1 MGQSKN
7 IAKRVVHRDRGL
19 SQITIKIPNKWPKL
33 PPKII
38 RKTRVKNS
46 RKKEIIKI
54 REEINEIQVKINNR
68 RNEIKP
74 IDGF

>member
-19 SQITIKIPNKWPKL
+19 PQKTIKIPNKWPKL